1 MASHRAL
8 VCSRLTRDLSGLSIE
23 QRPTAEPG
31 PGQVRLR
38 KRAAALNFP
47 DLLMSEGGY
56 QFKPPLPFVGGME
69 GAGTIDAIGEGVTGL
84 TVGDAVSVRSRGGT
98 IAESVV
104 AQAEAVRPLPAG
116 FDFAEGAAYSVV
128 ALTAW
133 VALTRRGQLR
143 PGETLLVHGA
153 SGGTGYGAVQLGKHL
168 GATVIAT
175 GSSQAKLQAAAR
187 AGADHLIVLGRDKPG
202 FREPV
207 KALTQDRGVDVVFD
221 PVGGDVFDESVRVM
235 AWGGRLLIIGFAS
248 GRIPVVPVNL
258 PLIKGFSVVGVR
270 AGESGRRDPAAGA
283 FDRQAVER
291 LASQGMF
298 RPLIGARFA
307 LADAV
312 AAYRALAGRG
322 VAGKVVVEM

>member
-31 PGQVRLR
+31 PGQVRVR
-38 KRAAALNFP
+38 MRAAALNFP

-69 GAGTIDAIGEGVTGL
+69 GAGVIDAVGEGVTGL
-84 TVGDAVSVRSRGGT
+84 AAGDAVSVHSRVGT

-104 AQAEAVRPLPAG
+104 AGADAVRPLPAG
-116 FDFAEGAAYSVV
+116 FDFAEGAAYSVT

-133 VALTRRGQLR
+133 VALTRRGNLQR
-143 PGETLLVHGA
+143 GETLLVHGA
-153 SGGTGYGAVQLGKHL
+153 SGGTGYAAVQLGKHL

-175 GSSQAKLQAAAR
+175 GSSETKLQAAAQ

-235 AWGGRLLIIGFAS
+235 GWGGRLLIIGFAS
-248 GRIPVVPVNL
+248 GRIPVVPVNM

-283 FDRQAVER
+283 HDRQAVER

-298 RPLIGARFA
+298 RPLIGARFP